1 MVVICLCVIGYIVFQ
16 VNVIQQLFFFF
27 FSSVSFFFHQCLQL
41 AKLDPE
47 SKGFLLSLIVGIL
60 LVVMLTILIVTG
72 LWGTFTKN
80 DRMVHSFAFVCRQ
93 LGLHLC
99 VGGDPVHLGRGGVF
113 AVQQRGHCQH
123 VHRLHGGS
131 V

>member
-1 MVVICLCVIGYIVFQ
+1 
-16 VNVIQQLFFFF
+16 
-27 FSSVSFFFHQCLQL
+27 LQL

-80 DRMVHSFAFVCRQ
+80 DRMVHSFAGNWVFIFVLVVIQCILVAVAFSQ
-93 LGLHLC
+93 C
-99 VGGDPVHLGRGGVF
+99 NKEDIVNMFIDCTADPFETFYYNAIGVAVF
-113 AVQQRGHCQH
+113 AVFAAIVGF
-123 VHRLHGGS
+123 VLAS
-131 V
+131 VIKSDNRKGYDY